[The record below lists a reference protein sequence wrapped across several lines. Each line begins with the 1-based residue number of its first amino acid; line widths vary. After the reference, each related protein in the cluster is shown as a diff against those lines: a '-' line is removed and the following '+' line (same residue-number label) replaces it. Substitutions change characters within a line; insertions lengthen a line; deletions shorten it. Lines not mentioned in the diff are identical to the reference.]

1 MKADLKLK
9 HVKIDANGRYR
20 YRRRVPHAL
29 QATLGVTEFI
39 KVLGKTEREA
49 IAAYL
54 PYHHF
59 VERQIEMGKSNGDK
73 KSLVEIKGD
82 LRTFFQSH
90 QLDQFSGG
98 RTEDEET
105 ARDVYADEIINK
117 YVRDSV
123 TGYPEDIT
131 EADRAMVTA
140 LRNGIEAV
148 RADPTITDAFKQYLK
163 ENVNPDPY
171 KREQQLTN
179 FGRIERE
186 ALAVWRVDLPLTK
199 ITRQDAKT
207 LRDSLLARMK
217 PSSAKRQMNNIKA
230 VMAFGCREFQVP
242 FNDAFMKMN
251 YPKEAVEDREKRL
264 PLPDNIIEAMYVEL
278 QRDADL
284 LDVWTLIHHTGA
296 QNAELLSLEIRHIK
310 VDHKVPHVVIEATD
324 TRSLK
329 DGWRKREVPLVGRAL
344 EVAQRILAQAE
355 GRQYAFPKYAQ
366 TNRHDL
372 FSANMMKRLRKY
384 TKDPRHSLYSLRH
397 TMKDALRDADVSLDL
412 QEAILGHSTG
422 SGSQANYGK
431 GHSMERKQGALLK
444 VFGAT

>member
-1 MKADLKLK
+1 MKAQVMLK
-9 HVKIDANGRYR
+9 HLKIDENGRYR
-20 YRRRVPHAL
+20 YRRRVPKTL
-29 QATLGVTEFI
+29 QATLGVTEFV
-39 KVLGKTEREA
+39 KVLGKTERDA
-49 IAAYL
+49 IAAYG
-54 PYHHF
+54 PYHNF
-59 VERQIEMGKSNGDK
+59 VERQIRVAKSSGDA
-73 KSLVEIKGD
+73 KSLVQIKDD
-82 LRTFFQSH
+82 LRTLFQAH

-98 RTEDEET
+98 RTEDEQT
-105 ARDVYADEIINK
+105 ARGVYADEIVNR
-117 YVRDSV
+117 YVRDPV

-131 EADRAMVTA
+131 VEDDAMVRA
-140 LRNGIEAV
+140 LLSGLEAV
-148 RADPTITDAFKQYLK
+148 AAEPTITDAFKVYLT

-171 KREQQLTN
+171 KRDQQVTN

-199 ITRQDAKT
+199 ITRQDAKA

-230 VMAFGCREFQVP
+230 VVAFGCREFQVQ
-242 FNDAFMKMN
+242 FNDAFMSMT

-264 PLPDNIIEAMYVEL
+264 PLPDDIIEAMYVEL
-278 QRDADL
+278 QGNADL
-284 LDVWTLIHHTGA
+284 SDLWALIHHTGA

-310 VDHKVPHVVIEATD
+310 VDAKVPHVVIEATD

-329 DGWRKREVPLVGRAL
+329 DGWRKREVPLVGTAL
-344 EVAQRILAQAE
+344 KVAQRILREAE
-355 GRQYAFPKYAQ
+355 GRQFAFPKYAQ

-372 FSANMMKRLRKY
+372 FSANMMKRLRKH
-384 TKDPRHSLYSLRH
+384 TKDPRHTLYSLRH
-397 TMKDALRDADVSLDL
+397 SLKDALRDADVSLDL